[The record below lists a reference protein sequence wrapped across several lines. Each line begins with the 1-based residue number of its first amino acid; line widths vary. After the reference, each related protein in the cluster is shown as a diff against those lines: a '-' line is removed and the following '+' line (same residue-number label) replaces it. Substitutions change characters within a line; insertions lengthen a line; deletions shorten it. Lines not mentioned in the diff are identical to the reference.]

1 MSTPE
6 PAPRVARFTG
16 VERIAHWVN
25 ATLFTVTMSTGAMFY
40 FGWGQSLISDRE
52 LVRTVHV
59 YCGLGIVAAFAIAIV
74 PRWGRSLR
82 ADARRINRWS
92 RDDVRWLK
100 TLGQDRKVRLGK
112 FNPGQKLNATFVAAA
127 ALILAGSGSIM
138 YWNQSFSTDIRTGA
152 DFVHQWFGVLIW
164 ITVFG
169 HIVLAF
175 NDFESLRGMT
185 GGTVSTE
192 WAKHHR
198 PVWYAEDHTVTP
210 PTPTPVDA

>member
-1 MSTPE
+1 MNTPE
-6 PAPRVARFTG
+6 PTARVARFTG

-25 ATLFTVTMSTGAMFY
+25 ALLFIVAMSTGAMFY

-52 LVRTVHV
+52 LVRAIHV
-59 YCGLGIVAAFAIAIV
+59 YSGLAIVVAFGIAVV

-100 TLGQDRKVRLGK
+100 TFGQDRKVRLGK

-127 ALILAGSGSIM
+127 ALILAGTGSIM

-169 HIVLAF
+169 HVVLAF
-175 NDFESLRGMT
+175 RDFESLRGMT
-185 GGTVSTE
+185 TGTVSAT
-192 WAKHHR
+192 WAEHHR
-198 PVWYAEDHTVTP
+198 PAWYAEGTTATTP
-210 PTPTPVDA
+210 APTTVDA

>member
-6 PAPRVARFTG
+6 IPLRVARFTR

-25 ATLFTVTMSTGAMFY
+25 AALFTVTMSTGAMFY
-40 FGWGQSLISDRE
+40 FGIGQSLFSDRE
-52 LVRTVHV
+52 LVRAIHV
-59 YCGLGIVAAFAIAIV
+59 YSGLGILAAFAVAMI

-82 ADARRINRWS
+82 RDARRINRWS
-92 RDDVRWLK
+92 PDDVRWLK
-100 TLGQDRKVRLGK
+100 TLGRDPSVRLGK
-112 FNPGQKLNATFVAAA
+112 FNPGQKLNAAFVAAA
-127 ALILAGSGSIM
+127 ALVLAGTGSIM

-152 DFVHQWFGVLIW
+152 DFVHKWFGWLIW

-175 NDFESLRGMT
+175 RDFESLRGMT
-185 GGTVSTE
+185 RGTVSTA

-198 PVWYAEDHTVTP
+198 PRWYAEEHTATTP
-210 PTPTPVDA
+210 DPVPVDA

>member
-6 PAPRVARFTG
+6 VHTRVARFTR

-25 ATLFTVTMSTGAMFY
+25 AALFTVTMSTGAMFY
-40 FGWGQSLISDRE
+40 FGIGQSLFSDRE
-52 LVRTVHV
+52 LVRAIHV
-59 YCGLGIVAAFAIAIV
+59 YSGLGILAAFAVAMF

-82 ADARRINRWS
+82 RDARRINRWS
-92 RDDVRWLK
+92 PDDVRWLK
-100 TLGQDRKVRLGK
+100 TFGRDPSVRLGK
-112 FNPGQKLNATFVAAA
+112 FNPGQKLNAAFVAAA
-127 ALILAGSGSIM
+127 GLVLAGTGSIM

-152 DFVHQWFGVLIW
+152 DFVHQWFGWLIW

-175 NDFESLRGMT
+175 RDFESLRGMT
-185 GGTVSTE
+185 RGTVSTA

-198 PVWYAEDHTVTP
+198 PRWYAEEHAATTP
-210 PTPTPVDA
+210 DPVPVDA

>member
-1 MSTPE
+1 MSRPE
-6 PAPRVARFTG
+6 PTARVPRFTP

-25 ATLFTVTMSTGAMFY
+25 ATLFTITMSTGAMFY
-40 FGWGQSLISDRE
+40 FGWGQSLIPDRE
-52 LVRTVHV
+52 AVRAVHV
-59 YCGLGIVAAFAIAIV
+59 YSGLGIVVAFAIAVI

-92 RDDVRWLK
+92 RDDVRSMK
-100 TLGQDRKVRLGK
+100 RFGQDSEVRLGK
-112 FNPGQKLNATFVAAA
+112 FNPGQKLNASFVAAA
-127 ALILAGSGSIM
+127 ALVLAGTGSIM
-138 YWNQSFSTDIRTGA
+138 YWNQSFSTDLRTGA

-175 NDFESLRGMT
+175 RDFESLRGMT
-185 GGTVSTE
+185 IGTVSSS

-198 PVWYAEDHTVTP
+198 PAWYAEEHTVTAP
-210 PTPTPVDA
+210 APTTIDA

>member
-1 MSTPE
+1 MP
-6 PAPRVARFTG
+6 RFTR

-25 ATLFTVTMSTGAMFY
+25 ATLFTITMSTGAMFY
-40 FGWGQSLISDRE
+40 FGWGQSLIPDRE
-52 LVRTVHV
+52 AVRAVHV
-59 YCGLGIVAAFAIAIV
+59 YSGLGIVVAFAIAVI

-92 RDDVRWLK
+92 RDDVRWMK
-100 TLGQDRKVRLGK
+100 SFAKDRTVRLGK
-112 FNPGQKLNATFVAAA
+112 FNPGQKLNAAFVPAA
-127 ALILAGSGSIM
+127 ALVLAATGSIM

-175 NDFESLRGMT
+175 RDLESLRGMT
-185 GGTVSTE
+185 VGTVSTS

-198 PVWYAEDHTVTP
+198 PAWYAEEHTAT
-210 PTPTPVDA
+210 TPTPSPVDA